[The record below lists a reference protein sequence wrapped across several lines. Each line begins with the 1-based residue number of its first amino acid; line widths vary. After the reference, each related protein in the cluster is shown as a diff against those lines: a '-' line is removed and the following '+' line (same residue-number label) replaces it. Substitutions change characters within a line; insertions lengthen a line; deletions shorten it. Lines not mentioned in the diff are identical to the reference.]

1 MKSANGIP
9 KDPALRWEW
18 IKFQLRAHDTSLSE
32 LARQLGVE
40 RNALHNVKRVPYPRM
55 ETAIAKAIGL
65 KPEQIWPERWN
76 SDGTPNRQRSGRNDP
91 PSENR

>member
-18 IKFQLRAHDTSLSE
+18 IKFQLRAHDTSCLS
-32 LARQLGVE
+32 LLGSSVE

>member
-1 MKSANGIP
+1 MKPANGIP

-18 IKFQLRAHDTSLSE
+18 IKFQLRAHDTSLSK

-40 RNALHNVKRVPYPRM
+40 RNALHNVKRGPYPRM

-65 KPEQIWPERWN
+65 TPQQVWPERWN
-76 SDGTPNRQRSGRNDP
+76 SDGTPNRQRGARSEP
-91 PSENR
+91 PSENG